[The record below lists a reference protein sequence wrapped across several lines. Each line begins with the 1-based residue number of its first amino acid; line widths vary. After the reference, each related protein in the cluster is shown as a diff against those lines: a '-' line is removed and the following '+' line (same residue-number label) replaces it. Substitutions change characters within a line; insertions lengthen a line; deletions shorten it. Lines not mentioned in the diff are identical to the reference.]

1 MDQTEFAV
9 TPANAAVLI
18 ERCIAARRPAM
29 LWGAPGVG
37 KSDIIAQIARKQ
49 DRPVI
54 DMRLLIMEPT
64 DIKGIPFYCPE
75 SNTMRWARPGEL
87 PGKDETELHNAILFL
102 DEITAAPASVQ
113 AAAYQLILN
122 RRVGTYALPEGV
134 DVLAAGNRVAD
145 RAVSNHMPSALKNR
159 FVHFTLKTSFDDWMV
174 WAVEN
179 KIHEDIVGYLKQHP
193 HNLFNFD
200 PKSSDHAFATP
211 RSWAFVNDLYDPHAS
226 EHINRQLVAGT
237 VGQGLATEFMAHVR
251 LRGQLPDAADI
262 LAGRVKELPKKDVG
276 PSALY
281 SLTVSLCYRLSE
293 LRTRMGEEGHDVN
306 RLDQNDQWNQAL
318 DNFLTFIM
326 DNMSAE
332 MAIMSTI
339 VAMRTYKLPI
349 NVDSDAFDRFY
360 QKYGKY
366 LTTSVCP

>member
-1 MDQTEFAV
+1 MDLNEFAV
-9 TPANAAVLI
+9 TPLNAAVLI

-29 LWGAPGVG
+29 LWGPPGVG
-37 KSDIIAQIARKQ
+37 KSDIIAQIAKKHN
-49 DRPVI
+49 RPVI

-87 PGKDETELHNAILFL
+87 PGPDEVDLHNAILFL

-122 RRVGTYALPEGV
+122 RRVGTYQLPDGV
-134 DVLAAGNRVAD
+134 DVLAAGNRVTD

-174 WAVEN
+174 WAVNN
-179 KIHEDIVGYLKQHP
+179 KIHEDIVGFLKQNP
-193 HNLFNFD
+193 GSLFNFD
-200 PKSSDHAFATP
+200 PKSQDYAFATP
-211 RSWAFVNDLYDPHAS
+211 RSWAFVNDVYDPEGPES
-226 EHINRQLVAGT
+226 LNRQMVGGT
-237 VGQGLATEFMAHVR
+237 VGQGLAVEFMAHVR
-251 LRGQLPDAADI
+251 LKGQLPDAADI

-293 LRTRMGEEGHDVN
+293 LRDKMGEEGHDVN
-306 RLDQNDQWNQAL
+306 RLDENDEWNKVI
-318 DNFLTFIM
+318 DRFLTFLMNNMGAEMVI
-326 DNMSAE
+326 MSA
-332 MAIMSTI
+332 I
-339 VAMRTYKLPI
+339 VALRTYKLPI
-349 NVDSDAFDRFY
+349 SSESDVFDRFY

-366 LTTSVCP
+366 LRVNTGS